1 MLHQP
6 KACIL
11 STHNRKYSSFKKLF
25 MKNMKSQTPNH
36 NTKLN
41 NNKRRAENK
50 DNLDS
55 REGEEQLT
63 KGDDSTHNRK
73 ERKSEKKNSGK

>member
-1 MLHQP
+1 
-6 KACIL
+6 
-11 STHNRKYSSFKKLF
+11 
-25 MKNMKSQTPNH
+25 MKQQTPNH

-55 REGEEQLT
+55 REGEEQLN
-63 KGDDSTHNRK
+63 KGDDVTHNKK
-73 ERKSEKKNSGK
+73 EKKSEKPSTSK